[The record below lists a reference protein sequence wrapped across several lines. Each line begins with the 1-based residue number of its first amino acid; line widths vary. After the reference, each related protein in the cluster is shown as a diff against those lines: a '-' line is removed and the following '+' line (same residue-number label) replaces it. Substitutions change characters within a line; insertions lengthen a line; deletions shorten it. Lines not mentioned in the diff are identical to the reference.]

1 MKFQEIRERATPE
14 LEKRLQ
20 ESRDSL
26 GKLRFLHG
34 TSQVESTA
42 LLKTTRRD
50 IARMLT
56 VLRERRLGGHPA
68 EQTTSGK

>member
-1 MKFQEIRERATPE
+1 MKIREIREMTTIE

-42 LLKTTRRD
+42 LLRTTRRD
-50 IARMLT
+50 VARILT
-56 VLRERRLGGHPA
+56 VLHERQSHQAAVGRDQPA
-68 EQTTSGK
+68 

>member
-1 MKFQEIRERATPE
+1 MKIREIKELTTTE

-20 ESRDSL
+20 ESRESL

-42 LLKTTRRD
+42 LLRTTRRD
-50 IARMLT
+50 IARILT
-56 VLRERRLGGHPA
+56 VLRERQSQETAAAQNQPA
-68 EQTTSGK
+68 Q

>member
-1 MKFQEIRERATPE
+1 MKIQEIRELTTKE

-20 ESRDSL
+20 ESRESL

-42 LLKTTRRD
+42 LLRTTRRD
-50 IARMLT
+50 IARLLT
-56 VLRERRLGGHPA
+56 VLHERQSHEETA
-68 EQTTSGK
+68 EQNQPAQ

>member
-1 MKFQEIRERATPE
+1 MKIREIREMTTIE

-42 LLKTTRRD
+42 LLRTTRRD
-50 IARMLT
+50 VARILT
-56 VLRERRLGGHPA
+56 VLHERQSHQASERRNQPV
-68 EQTTSGK
+68 